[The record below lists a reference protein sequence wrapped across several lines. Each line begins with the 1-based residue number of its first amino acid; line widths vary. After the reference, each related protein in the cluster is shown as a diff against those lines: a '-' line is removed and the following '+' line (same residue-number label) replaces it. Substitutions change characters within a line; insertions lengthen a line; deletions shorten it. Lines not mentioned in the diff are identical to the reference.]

1 MFDRLVAD
9 GDRTT
14 TGGEVIGR
22 SDFYNEEGKMYARK
36 ENHATCG
43 NCKGG
48 WPIYGTA
55 SNWMDDGQPYV
66 KDLDRVLCPCGK
78 NFVLAAGGSHAFYSE
93 NRDKAKTASPAA
105 QSQVLIYD
113 EQIRATG
120 KGTTVGYPYFI
131 ETADGRTQSGRLDSS
146 ALLPRIT
153 TDAADKYTVY
163 WGDEALAHEKWK

>member
-22 SDFYNEEGKMYARK
+22 SDFYNEQGRMYARK

-55 SNWMDDGQPYV
+55 SNWMDDGSPYV
-66 KDLDRVLCPCGK
+66 KDLDRVLCPCGR
-78 NFVLAAGGSHAFYSE
+78 NFVLPQVRPMRSIPT
-93 NRDKAKTASPAA
+93 AK
-105 QSQVLIYD
+105 V
-113 EQIRATG
+113 R
-120 KGTTVGYPYFI
+120 
-131 ETADGRTQSGRLDSS
+131 
-146 ALLPRIT
+146 PRPRRR
-153 TDAADKYTVY
+153 
-163 WGDEALAHEKWK
+163 

>member
-22 SDFYNEEGKMYARK
+22 SDFYNEAGKMYARK

-55 SNWMDDGQPYV
+55 GTWMDNGQPYV
-66 KDLDRVLCPCGK
+66 KDMDRVLCPCGK
-78 NFVLAAGGSHAFYSE
+78 NFVLASSGSNTFYSE
-93 NRDKAKTASPAA
+93 SKGEAKTEKPVAPTRAGT
-105 QSQVLIYD
+105 YD
-113 EQIRATG
+113 EQFTLRDV
-120 KGTTVGYPYFI
+120 KGSPLADTYYTVRMPSGELVHGI
-131 ETADGRTQSGRLDSS
+131 TDSQGRTRRY
-146 ALLPRIT
+146 P
-153 TDAADKYTVY
+153 TDNAQRVVIYLGHREIV
-163 WGDEALAHEKWK
+163 E